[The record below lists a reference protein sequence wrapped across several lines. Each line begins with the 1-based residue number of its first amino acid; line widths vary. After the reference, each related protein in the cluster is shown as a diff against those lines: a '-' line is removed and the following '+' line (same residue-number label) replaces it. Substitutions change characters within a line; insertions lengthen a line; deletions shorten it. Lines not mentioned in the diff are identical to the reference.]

1 MNKQNSLRLERIGSV
16 GYKTFGGRTPTCLVV
31 EMADI
36 LTPPFSPATYKGG
49 KYE

>member
-1 MNKQNSLRLERIGSV
+1 MIKQNSLKKERIGSV
-16 GYKTFGGRTPTCLVV
+16 GYKTYGGRTPTCLVV

-36 LTPPFSPATYKGG
+36 LTPPFCPTTYKGG